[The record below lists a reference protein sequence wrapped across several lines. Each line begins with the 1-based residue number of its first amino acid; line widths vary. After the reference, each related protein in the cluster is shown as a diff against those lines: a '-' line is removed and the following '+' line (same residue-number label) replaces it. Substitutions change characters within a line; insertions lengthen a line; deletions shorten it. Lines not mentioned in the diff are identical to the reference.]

1 MPPRP
6 FPFALGIGTDI
17 CHRKRIEQLLLKPP
31 PQARTKNLTRFLV
44 RFLTS
49 REISIFWRKFEAEA
63 DLFHSQLED
72 VTRYLAGRWAAKE
85 ATIKACQWRQL
96 SFKHIQ
102 ILRQQGGPGVYQT
115 GPTYAL
121 ILDRPASAFQAAF
134 DSKSR
139 GQSSDTEDNVAKQG
153 HTSGLSSSES
163 IATRDTTSEQ
173 RQEPHPLSSVN
184 EHDYISAEAQNDDL
198 SGQIAKI
205 SISHDGEYATAVCL
219 AAEEPMDGY
228 VGGKAAAREL
238 R

>member
-1 MPPRP
+1 MSPRP

-31 PQARTKNLTRFLV
+31 PQARKKNLTRFLV

-49 REISIFWRKFEAEA
+49 REISIFWRKFEDESG
-63 DLFHSQLED
+63 LFVSQLEN

-102 ILRQQGGPGVYQT
+102 ILRQQKGLGVDQT
-115 GPTYAL
+115 GATYAL
-121 ILDRPASAFQAAF
+121 ILDRPASAFHAAF
-134 DSKSR
+134 DSKTR
-139 GQSSDTEDNVAKQG
+139 DHSSEIGDDVAKRNRI
-153 HTSGLSSSES
+153 SRFSSSES
-163 IATRDTTSEQ
+163 IATDNTTSEQ
-173 RQEPHPLSSVN
+173 RRQPHPPSTID
-184 EHDYISAEAQNDDL
+184 EHDLISTEAQDDDP
-198 SGQIAKI
+198 SGQTAKI

-219 AAEEPMDGY
+219 AAEEPMDGD
-228 VGGKAAAREL
+228 VGGEAAAREL

>member
-31 PQARTKNLTRFLV
+31 PQARKKNLTRFLV

-49 REISIFWRKFEAEA
+49 REITIFWRKFEDESN
-63 DLFHSQLED
+63 LFVSQLEN

-102 ILRQQGGPGVYQT
+102 ILRQQKRLGADQT
-115 GPTYAL
+115 GATYAL

-134 DSKSR
+134 DSKARDQFSHV
-139 GQSSDTEDNVAKQG
+139 SDDIAQLD
-153 HTSGLSSSES
+153 HTFGSSSS
-163 IATRDTTSEQ
+163 KLKASDDTTSEQ
-173 RQEPHPLSSVN
+173 RQEPHPPSTVN
-184 EHDYISAEAQNDDL
+184 EHVFTSEEAQNDDPL
-198 SGQIAKI
+198 GQIAKI
-205 SISHDGEYATAVCL
+205 SISHDGEYVTAVCL
-219 AAEEPMDGY
+219 AAEEPMDGD
-228 VGGKAAAREL
+228 VGGEAAAREL

>member
-31 PQARTKNLTRFLV
+31 PQARQKNLTRFLV

-49 REISIFWRKFEAEA
+49 REISIFWRKFETEA
-63 DLFHSQLED
+63 DLFHSQLDD
-72 VTRYLAGRWAAKE
+72 VTRYLAGKWAAKE

-102 ILRQQGGPGVYQT
+102 ILRQKNGLGVDQT
-115 GPTYAL
+115 GATYAL
-121 ILDRPASAFQAAF
+121 ILDRPASAFHAAF

-139 GQSSDTEDNVAKQG
+139 DQSSDFVDNVVKQG
-153 HTSGLSSSES
+153 HISRPSSSGSICADES
-163 IATRDTTSEQ
+163 TSERQ
-173 RQEPHPLSSVN
+173 RETHLPLAVGG
-184 EHDYISAEAQNDDL
+184 HGFISAEAQTDDL

-219 AAEEPMDGY
+219 AAEEPMDGDI
-228 VGGKAAAREL
+228 GGEAAAREM

>member
-31 PQARTKNLTRFLV
+31 PQARQKNLTRFLV

-49 REISIFWRKFEAEA
+49 REISIFWRKFETEA
-63 DLFHSQLED
+63 DLFHSQLDD

-102 ILRQQGGPGVYQT
+102 ILRQKNGLGVDQT
-115 GPTYAL
+115 GATCAL
-121 ILDRPASAFQAAF
+121 ILDRPASAFHAAF

-139 GQSSDTEDNVAKQG
+139 DQSSDFVVNVVKQG
-153 HTSGLSSSES
+153 HISRPSSSGSICADES
-163 IATRDTTSEQ
+163 G
-173 RQEPHPLSSVN
+173 HGF
-184 EHDYISAEAQNDDL
+184 ISAEAQTDDL

-219 AAEEPMDGY
+219 AAEEPMDGDI
-228 VGGKAAAREL
+228 GGEAAAREM

>member
-31 PQARTKNLTRFLV
+31 PQARKKNLTRFLV

-49 REISIFWRKFEAEA
+49 REINIFWRKFEVDAA
-63 DLFHSQLED
+63 LFSSQLED

-102 ILRQQGGPGVYQT
+102 ILRQKNSLGVDQT
-115 GPTYAL
+115 GATYAL
-121 ILDRPASAFQAAF
+121 ILDRPASAFHAAF

-139 GQSSDTEDNVAKQG
+139 YQSSDFEDNVAKQD
-153 HTSGLSSSES
+153 HISGVSFSES
-163 IATRDTTSEQ
+163 MAANESTNEQ
-173 RQEPHPLSSVN
+173 RREPYPPY
-184 EHDYISAEAQNDDL
+184 EHDFTSAEAQTDDL

-219 AAEEPMDGY
+219 AAEEPMEGD
-228 VGGKAAAREL
+228 VGGEAVAREM

>member
-31 PQARTKNLTRFLV
+31 PQARKKNLTRFLV

-49 REISIFWRKFEAEA
+49 REISIFWRKFEDESG
-63 DLFHSQLED
+63 LFASQFED

-102 ILRQQGGPGVYQT
+102 ILRQQKYLGADQT
-115 GPTYAL
+115 GVTYAL
-121 ILDRPASAFQAAF
+121 ILDRPASAFHATF
-134 DSKSR
+134 DSR
-139 GQSSDTEDNVAKQG
+139 ARDQSSEIEDNVAKQD
-153 HTSGLSSSES
+153 HISGLSSSQS
-163 IATRDTTSEQ
+163 IAFDDTASEQ
-173 RQEPHPLSSVN
+173 IREAHPPSAVD
-184 EHDYISAEAQNDDL
+184 EHDFISAEAQNDDP

-219 AAEEPMDGY
+219 AAEEPMDGD
-228 VGGKAAAREL
+228 VGGEAAAREL

>member
-31 PQARTKNLTRFLV
+31 PQARKKNLTRFLV

-49 REISIFWRKFEAEA
+49 REISIFWRKFEDESG
-63 DLFHSQLED
+63 LFVSQLEN

-102 ILRQQGGPGVYQT
+102 ILRQQGGLGVDQT
-115 GPTYAL
+115 GATYAL
-121 ILDRPASAFQAAF
+121 ILDRPASAFRAAF
-134 DSKSR
+134 NSKSQDQPS
-139 GQSSDTEDNVAKQG
+139 GFEDDVAMQE
-153 HTSGLSSSES
+153 HVSGFSSSAS
-163 IATRDTTSEQ
+163 ISADDTTSEQ
-173 RQEPHPLSSVN
+173 RRHPHPPSTVDQ
-184 EHDYISAEAQNDDL
+184 HDFISAEAQNDDP

-219 AAEEPMDGY
+219 AAEEPMDGD
-228 VGGKAAAREL
+228 VGGEAAAREL

>member
-31 PQARTKNLTRFLV
+31 PQARKKNLTRFLV

-49 REISIFWRKFEAEA
+49 REISIFWRKFEVDA
-63 DLFHSQLED
+63 DLFRNQLED

-102 ILRQQGGPGVYQT
+102 ILRQKNGLGVDQT
-115 GPTYAL
+115 GATYAL
-121 ILDRPASAFQAAF
+121 ILDRPASAFHAAF

-139 GQSSDTEDNVAKQG
+139 DQSSDFEDNVAKQN
-153 HTSGLSSSES
+153 HISGVSFSES
-163 IATRDTTSEQ
+163 MAADGTASEQ
-173 RQEPHPLSSVN
+173 RRELHPPSTVDG
-184 EHDYISAEAQNDDL
+184 HDFISAEAQTDDL

-219 AAEEPMDGY
+219 AAEEPMDGD
-228 VGGKAAAREL
+228 VGGEAAAREM

>member
-1 MPPRP
+1 
-6 FPFALGIGTDI
+6 GTDI

-49 REISIFWRKFEAEA
+49 REISIFWRKFESEA

-72 VTRYLAGRWAAKE
+72 MTRYLAGRWAAKE

-102 ILRQQGGPGVYQT
+102 ILRQQGGLRVDQSGA
-115 GPTYAL
+115 TYAL

-139 GQSSDTEDNVAKQG
+139 DQSSDVEQDVAKQD
-153 HTSGLSSSES
+153 HTSRTSSSES
-163 IATRDTTSEQ
+163 IAVGKTTSEQ
-173 RQEPHPLSSVN
+173 RQEPHPLSSVD
-184 EHDYISAEAQNDDL
+184 EHDFISAEAQNDDL
-198 SGQIAKI
+198 SGQFAKI

-219 AAEEPMDGY
+219 AAEEPMDGD
-228 VGGKAAAREL
+228 VGGEAAAREI

>member
-31 PQARTKNLTRFLV
+31 PQARKKNLTRFLV

-49 REISIFWRKFEAEA
+49 REISIFWRKFEDESG
-63 DLFHSQLED
+63 LFASQLEN

-102 ILRQQGGPGVYQT
+102 ILRQQKCLGADQT
-115 GPTYAL
+115 GATYVL
-121 ILDRPASAFQAAF
+121 ILDRPASAFHAAF
-134 DSKSR
+134 DSKTR
-139 GQSSDTEDNVAKQG
+139 DKSSEIEDDVTQQD
-153 HTSGLSSSES
+153 HISGLSSFES
-163 IATRDTTSEQ
+163 IASDDTTSE
-173 RQEPHPLSSVN
+173 RRGEPHPSPMVD
-184 EHDYISAEAQNDDL
+184 EHDFISAEAQNDDL

-219 AAEEPMDGY
+219 AAEEPMDGD
-228 VGGKAAAREL
+228 VGGEAAARGL

>member
-31 PQARTKNLTRFLV
+31 PQSRKKNLTRFLV

-49 REISIFWRKFEAEA
+49 REISIFWRKFGDESN
-63 DLFHSQLED
+63 LFVSHLEN

-102 ILRQQGGPGVYQT
+102 ILRQQQGPGIDQT
-115 GPTYAL
+115 GATYAL
-121 ILDRPASAFQAAF
+121 ILHRPASAIQAAF
-134 DSKSR
+134 DLKAR
-139 GQSSDTEDNVAKQG
+139 DQSSHVEDTVAKQDR
-153 HTSGLSSSES
+153 SSELSSPES
-163 IATRDTTSEQ
+163 IAADDNPSEIQRETRLPLTVDEQ
-173 RQEPHPLSSVN
+173 
-184 EHDYISAEAQNDDL
+184 DFISAEPQNDDP

-219 AAEEPMDGY
+219 AAEEPMSGD
-228 VGGKAAAREL
+228 VGGEAAAREL

>member
-31 PQARTKNLTRFLV
+31 PQARKKNLTRFLV

-49 REISIFWRKFEAEA
+49 REISIFWRKFEDESG
-63 DLFHSQLED
+63 LFASQLEN

-102 ILRQQGGPGVYQT
+102 ILRQQGGLRADQT
-115 GPTYAL
+115 GATYAL
-121 ILDRPASAFQAAF
+121 ILDKPASAFQAAF
-134 DSKSR
+134 HSR
-139 GQSSDTEDNVAKQG
+139 SRDQSFDFEDNAAKQD
-153 HTSGLSSSES
+153 HSSGLSSSES
-163 IATRDTTSEQ
+163 IVSDNNTNEQ
-173 RQEPHPLSSVN
+173 RREVHPPSMVD
-184 EHDYISAEAQNDDL
+184 EHDFISAEVQNEDL
-198 SGQIAKI
+198 PGQIAKI
-205 SISHDGEYATAVCL
+205 SISHDGEYATAVCM
-219 AAEEPMDGY
+219 AAEEPMDGD
-228 VGGKAAAREL
+228 VGGEAAAREL